1 MPLNGIELDILIM
14 KNLIRI
20 IMKTVTLDSFYKFED
35 FELTQYQIL
44 DYIKKYSSGL
54 HQNKLFPGLD
64 GLSDLALQFE
74 NINME
79 EICSNE
85 AGECKYNSDSFIN
98 EDNSANK
105 SNDEYIDKVFALIEW
120 AKPMIQ
126 ELVDEGNVIYD
137 YVENEIEITEISNVK
152 GKKNKGY
159 LLVPDNRKEIV
170 HLLQFRLIK
179 TANPF
184 SKNIITTKLLKSF
197 SEGLFDASSSILF
210 RIIKGEN
217 IDLNKTAVFYCQT
230 DLDFP
235 FSETMLP
242 IIKNKLLL
250 MLLE

>member
-1 MPLNGIELDILIM
+1 M

-20 IMKTVTLDSFYKFED
+20 TMKTVTLDSFYKFED
-35 FELTQYQIL
+35 FELSQYQIL

-64 GLSDLALQFE
+64 ELSDLSLQFE

-79 EICSNE
+79 EICSNG
-85 AGECKYNSDSFIN
+85 AGECKYNSDGFTN
-98 EDNSANK
+98 EDNSTDK
-105 SNDEYIDKVFALIEW
+105 SNDEYVDKVFALIEW

-137 YVENEIEITEISNVK
+137 YVESEIEITEISNI
-152 GKKNKGY
+152 KKKKSKGY
-159 LLVPDNRKEIV
+159 LLVPDNRKAIV
-170 HLLQFRLIK
+170 HLFQFHLIK

-197 SEGLFDASSSILF
+197 SEELLNASSSVLIHKLNF
-210 RIIKGEN
+210 EN
-217 IDLNKTAVFYCQT
+217 IDLDITPVFSCQT
-230 DLDFP
+230 ELDFP

-242 IIKNKLLL
+242 VIKNKLLL